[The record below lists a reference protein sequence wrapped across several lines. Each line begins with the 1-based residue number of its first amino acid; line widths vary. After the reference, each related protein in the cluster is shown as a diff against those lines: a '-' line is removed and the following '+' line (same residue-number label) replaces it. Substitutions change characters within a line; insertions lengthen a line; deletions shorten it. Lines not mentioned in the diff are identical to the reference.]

1 MLFSFVC
8 RLCANSCYILS
19 NPAPPHQIDQ
29 YVPTYGSSHPT
40 EAANN
45 SQTITQR
52 AQCQF
57 PSTPYWACSLLLA
70 TLRTYLYVIMATK
83 HHPSYLSQHYV
94 RLACQEGL
102 SETFDGLAIILT
114 EVKWKES
121 KRGSL
126 VILRLYFWY
135 IGKYNGLVWEIFL
148 PELARRTFE
157 DANFACPGIGTSSN
171 PDTFTTESPCNS
183 VRSRLFVYIFGSKY
197 VGRGYPFRSFWFG
210 PFLTTGS
217 IRQWSKSVWT
227 RYLTL
232 GIRHDVL
239 RKTRF

>member
-1 MLFSFVC
+1 MRVLVCGSFSFLLDGVSVMLFSFVC

-121 KRGSL
+121 KRGRL
-126 VILRLYFWY
+126 VTCCWSSYDFISDTSGNMTAWF
-135 IGKYNGLVWEIFL
+135 GKYSYRN
-148 PELARRTFE
+148 
-157 DANFACPGIGTSSN
+157 
-171 PDTFTTESPCNS
+171 
-183 VRSRLFVYIFGSKY
+183 
-197 VGRGYPFRSFWFG
+197 
-210 PFLTTGS
+210 
-217 IRQWSKSVWT
+217 
-227 RYLTL
+227 
-232 GIRHDVL
+232 
-239 RKTRF
+239 